1 MTQLELTPRE
11 LLALR
16 PPARKRLSEWVEDHR
31 VIPTGKSS
39 SPGPWR
45 NARAPHLVG
54 VMDALTDPH
63 VERVTLMCPAQ
74 VGKSE
79 VAINLVLYALVED
92 PGDVLVVMARE
103 DDALDFSEHRL
114 WPSIESSPHASQLF
128 DRRPKADRKRLSFST
143 GAMRVAFA
151 WAGSAAGLASKPIRY
166 LVADEVDKYAKF
178 LKGEADPL
186 SLAIERTHTY
196 RDRKIVQC
204 STPTTRDGLIHREW
218 LASDRREYCLPCPHC
233 GEYQQLVMARLRYEE
248 RPEGVSRRE
257 HSDRIIAHGGTTYL
271 CEHCDEAIDG
281 RYRRQMI
288 ARGVWVPEGARAR
301 ADGTLEGVA
310 DLPSRHRG
318 FHLTRLVSPWTS
330 WDEVAAEWVT
340 SQESAEKLRNFK
352 NSWLGEIWE
361 DRAAAT
367 AEDRILQLQ
376 AEHPKR
382 HVPLQAPVLTMGVDV
397 QASRMFYV
405 VRAWGTGEESWLVD
419 AGVVEHWEQLDEIL
433 TMAWPVWVP
442 KGKPPQDDRD
452 RAIRLCC
459 IDTGYRT
466 TEVYGWCRTNRMQA
480 RAIKGKDTLG
490 GPLFRQ
496 GVIDRSSRGK
506 PLPGG
511 LKLWTLATSELKD
524 KLQALQNLP
533 DDAEGGWWVHRGV
546 HEDYARQVTSEHKVR
561 ETDKRGRITEKW
573 VPKYSGI
580 ANHWWDCEV
589 YALAAAEMLGVWR
602 MKPEQDSGGAAP
614 APSPAPS
621 APQAGRGKG
630 IRSRRGSRPW

>member
-1 MTQLELTPRE
+1 VTDLQLTSRE

-31 VIPTGKSS
+31 VIPAGKSS
-39 SPGPWR
+39 APGPWR

-54 VMDALTDPH
+54 VMDALTDPQ

-79 VAINLVLYALVED
+79 VAINLVLYSLVED

-103 DDALDFSEHRL
+103 DDARDFSQERL
-114 WPSIESSPHASQLF
+114 WPSIEASPAAAALF
-128 DRRPKADRKRLSFST
+128 EGRPKADRKRLSLST

-151 WAGSAAGLASKPIRY
+151 WAGSPAGLASKPIRY
-166 LVADEVDKYAKF
+166 LVADEVDKYAQL

-204 STPTTRDGLIHREW
+204 STPTTRDGLIYREW
-218 LASDRREYCLPCPHC
+218 LASDRRELHVPCPHC
-233 GEYQQLVMARLRYEE
+233 GQYQQLVMARLEYPE
-248 RPEGVSRRE
+248 RPDGTSRRE
-257 HSDRIIAHGGTTYL
+257 HADRLVEQGGAVYA
-271 CEHCDEAIDG
+271 CEHCDERIDG
-281 RYRRQMI
+281 RFRRQMI

-301 ADGTLEGVA
+301 PDGTIEGG
-310 DLPSRHRG
+310 PETPPRHRG
-318 FHLTRLVSPWTS
+318 FHLTRLVSPWTT
-330 WDEVAAEWVT
+330 WDELAAEWVLA
-340 SQESAEKLRNFK
+340 QESLGKLRNFK

-361 DRAAAT
+361 DRSAAT
-367 AEDRILQLQ
+367 AEDRIRQLE

-397 QASRMFYV
+397 QAARIYYA
-405 VRAWGTGEESWLVD
+405 VRAWGVNEESWLVD
-419 AGVVEHWEQLDEIL
+419 AGMVEHWEQLQEVLDM
-433 TMAWPVWVP
+433 TWPVWVP
-442 KGKPPQDDRD
+442 SGKPPQDDRD
-452 RAIRLCC
+452 RAVRLCC
-459 IDTGYRT
+459 IDSGHRT
-466 TEVYGWCRTNRMQA
+466 AEVYSWCREHRLRA
-480 RAIKGKDTLG
+480 RPIKGKDTLG

-511 LKLWTLATSELKD
+511 LKLWLLATHELKD
-524 KLQALQNLP
+524 KLHQLMHVP
-533 DDAEGGWWVHRGV
+533 DDVDGGWWVHRGV
-546 HEDYARQVTSEHKVR
+546 HEDYARQVTAEHKVR
-561 ETDKRGRITEKW
+561 QTDSRGRVKETW
-573 VPKYSGI
+573 QPKYGGI

-602 MKPEQDSGGAAP
+602 MKPEAGAPTAAP
-614 APSPAPS
+614 ARATAAPKS
-621 APQAGRGKG
+621 GRGVGVRK
-630 IRSRRGSRPW
+630 RERGW